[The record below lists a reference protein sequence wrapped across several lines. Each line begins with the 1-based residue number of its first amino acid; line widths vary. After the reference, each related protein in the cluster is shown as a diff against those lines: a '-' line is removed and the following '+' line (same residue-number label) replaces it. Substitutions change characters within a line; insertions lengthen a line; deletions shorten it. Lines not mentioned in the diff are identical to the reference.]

1 MSGTLYDILEIPIG
15 SKEIA
20 IKRAY
25 RRLSFKHHPDTGD
38 GNLEALQKIK
48 DAYERLSDAEKRAK
62 YDAILGVLEEQK
74 KVQEQED
81 DPWGN
86 KGVWNIPRGNPMPFI
101 PYGYSG
107 SSPVGYAKGY
117 VNSGSVGYYGS
128 YGSMQWGTPK
138 ASIAFRIDDV
148 AKFGLTGL
156 TPGQTV
162 YISVSGGYSG
172 GSYTTQT
179 ITMFLTA
186 PTTWTGT
193 LKKGILTQAHYGVA
207 PGLPVYGDFEVEF

>member
-1 MSGTLYDILEIPIG
+1 MSGTLYDVLEIPVG

-38 GNLEALQKIK
+38 GNLEALQQIQ
-48 DAYERLSDAEKRAK
+48 DAYERLSDSEKRAK
-62 YDAILGVLEEQK
+62 YDTILGVLEEQK

-81 DPWGN
+81 NSWGN
-86 KGVWNIPRGNPMPFI
+86 RGVWNIPGGNPI
-101 PYGYSG
+101 PYVPNYF
-107 SSPVGYAKGY
+107 
-117 VNSGSVGYYGS
+117 NSGSIGYYGNSGFAS
-128 YGSMQWGTPK
+128 YSSMQWGAPK

-172 GSYTTQT
+172 SSYTSQT
-179 ITMFLTA
+179 IAMFLTA
-186 PTTWTGT
+186 PITWTGT

-207 PGLPVYGDFEVEF
+207 PGFPVYGDFEVEF